1 MKHYLKGTLAEV
13 FSCEFWANVQKTF
26 FTEIVWMTA
35 PADSSVPTKVFLSI
49 DQTTFI
55 FSLWENYESLLRK
68 CLEIKIFL
76 FFAIVYSKIN
86 MNVVKGTLMQIW
98 KSANIFVFV

>member
-35 PADSSVPTKVFLSI
+35 PADSTVPTKVFLSI

-55 FSLWENYESLLRK
+55 FSLWENYENLLRK
-68 CLEIKIFL
+68 CLEKKVFL
-76 FFAIVYSKIN
+76 FFALVCSKIN
-86 MNVVKGTLMQIW
+86 MNVVKGTLMQI
-98 KSANIFVFV
+98 